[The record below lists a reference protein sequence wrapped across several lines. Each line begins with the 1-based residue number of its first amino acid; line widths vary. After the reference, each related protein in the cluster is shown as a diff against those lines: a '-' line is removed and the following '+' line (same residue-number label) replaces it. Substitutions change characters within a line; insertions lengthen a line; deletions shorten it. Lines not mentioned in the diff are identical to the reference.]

1 MRFAVKGGIGDFLQ
15 CLPFM
20 LAHPEHEYLVASH
33 YDRATE
39 FFAAVGLR
47 VEDLSLSSLS
57 GVPVTSRMIGADDC
71 PRELFFGRNPFK
83 PVARVFSGKRPVV
96 GIHLGG
102 SAYSVGVENRF
113 GFPSKVLPWTVL
125 DKLLESRQY
134 DFLLF
139 GSRAEIAKIDDD
151 RCVYLEECQHLE
163 VVCDEDATVSLSHVA
178 ECSALIG
185 SDSAFKTMSSMLRI
199 PTVVWVGDYRDDH
212 RDYRFINPY
221 VKASVMGVYRYFD
234 LTKPGQV
241 ARGIA
246 VTNMVLDRFGRKL
259 ATLESCS

>member
-33 YDRATE
+33 FDRATE

-71 PRELFFGRNPFK
+71 PRELFFGSNPFK

-113 GFPSKVLPWTVL
+113 GFPSKILPAEVMRTFL
-125 DKLLESRQY
+125 RAADFKY
-134 DFLLF
+134 DFMLF
-139 GSRAEIAKIDDD
+139 GTADELDDFIGTGA
-151 RCVYLEECQHLE
+151 HLRLI
-163 VVCDEDATVSLSHVA
+163 CDQDATISLSHVA
-178 ECSALIG
+178 ECSALVG

-199 PTVVWVGDYRDDH
+199 PTVVWMGNYKDGHRDSRFIDPYVSAGIMDTFRYRDLSDQLVV
-212 RDYRFINPY
+212 DF
-221 VKASVMGVYRYFD
+221 GVGFSLKRI
-234 LTKPGQV
+234 G
-241 ARGIA
+241 AC
-246 VTNMVLDRFGRKL
+246 L
-259 ATLESCS
+259 ADAA

>member
-33 YDRATE
+33 YGRATE
-39 FFAAVGLR
+39 FFAAVGLH

-83 PVARVFSGKRPVV
+83 PIARVFSGKRPVV

-113 GFPSKVLPWTVL
+113 GFPSKVLPLVL
-125 DKLLESRQY
+125 INRLLLANTRY

-139 GSRAEIAKIDDD
+139 GSSEEVSGVAEH
-151 RCVYLEECQHLE
+151 QHLRI
-163 VVCDEDATVSLSHVA
+163 VCDPDATVSLSHAV

-185 SDSAFKTMSSMLRI
+185 SDSAFKTMSSMLRT
-199 PTVVWVGDYRDDH
+199 PTVVWIGDYKDGH
-212 RDYRFINPY
+212 RDSRFIDPY
-221 VKASVMGVYRYFD
+221 VKAGIMETFRYRNLND
-234 LTKPGQV
+234 MHEIS
-241 ARGIA
+241 AGIA
-246 VTNMVLDRFGRKL
+246 FSLSRIWERLQD
-259 ATLESCS
+259 AA